1 MSWFP
6 SAEMSDNLTYP
17 SPHTEC
23 YRTSPSPRPLEN
35 SHTESDANPDNY
47 RAARGASWHAP
58 IPHGLGLIT
67 LPVTTESSYVT
78 TTTLDPFTNDD
89 SCNSLGWP
97 SEFSSSAPPTCQ
109 PVPLRKDS
117 WSDQSCNPLSTIL
130 PAGLWDYLRPT
141 SSSIG
146 GYDTSPG
153 RSDYT
158 RSSHPSAVSSPYAH
172 SEIYVPAVDSPK
184 IKIESDHPI
193 PQIHFSAEDAY
204 GDQRDQLAAAN
215 EAMKVDETSIEERV
229 RTRLSSYS
237 SSDIGDCKT
246 QDSQIVFR
254 RANSLEA
261 FHSPTKTQRPRQK
274 RRRTKLENANFYCDL
289 CARPFQRAFNLRS
302 HNLNVHN
309 PNRTKPHV
317 CEYDGCTHKFSRK
330 TDLIRHVGSVCT
342 CSLLQMLT
350 LTTLQVHQKLRDF
363 KCDLCGKDFP
373 RKDTLMRSVPTLRPV
388 YQFQC

>member
-6 SAEMSDNLTYP
+6 SAEMSDTLTYP

-23 YRTSPSPRPLEN
+23 LRTSPSPRPPEN
-35 SHTESDANPDNY
+35 DHTEPDVNPDNF

-58 IPHGLGLIT
+58 I
-67 LPVTTESSYVT
+67 PVTTESSYVT
-78 TTTLDPFTNDD
+78 TTTLDPFANRD
-89 SCNSLGWP
+89 SCNSMSWS
-97 SEFSSSAPPTCQ
+97 SEFSASAPPTCQ
-109 PVPLRKDS
+109 PLPLRKDS

-130 PAGLWDYLRPT
+130 PGGLWDYLRPT
-141 SSSIG
+141 SSSIC

-172 SEIYVPAVDSPK
+172 SEIYVPAVDSPQ
-184 IKIESDHPI
+184 IKIESDQQI
-193 PQIHFSAEDAY
+193 PRIHFPAEDAY
-204 GDQRDQLAAAN
+204 EDPQDQLAVTN
-215 EAMKVDETSIEERV
+215 EAMKADETSIEERV
-229 RTRLSSYS
+229 RTRLPSYS
-237 SSDIGDCKT
+237 SSDNGDYKIP
-246 QDSQIVFR
+246 DSQTVFR
-254 RANSLEA
+254 RANSSGA
-261 FHSPTKTQRPRQK
+261 FQSPTKIPAPRQK
-274 RRRTKLENANFYCDL
+274 RRRTKLENANFYCGL

-317 CEYDGCTHKFSRK
+317 CEYEGCTHKFSRK
-330 TDLIRHVGSVCT
+330 TDLTRHVGSVCI

-350 LTTLQVHQKLRDF
+350 LTVFQVHEKLRDF

-373 RKDTLMRSVPTLRPV
+373 RKDTLMRLVATLRPAFHFP
-388 YQFQC
+388 Y